1 MGAALVYEMVL
12 KAHDAMTDLI
22 WNEYEVTNMTNG

>member
-1 MGAALVYEMVL
+1 MGAALIYEMVL

-22 WNEYEVTNMTNG
+22 WNEYEVKTMNG